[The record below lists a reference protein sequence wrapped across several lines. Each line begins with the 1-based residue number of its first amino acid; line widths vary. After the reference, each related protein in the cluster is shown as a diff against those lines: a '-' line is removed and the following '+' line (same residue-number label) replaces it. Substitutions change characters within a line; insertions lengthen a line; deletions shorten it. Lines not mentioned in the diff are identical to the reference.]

1 MHRAIK
7 FTSVFVLVLCY
18 LLNLSAPSKACST
31 VSEESAD
38 PKLLVARAEVI
49 VRAVAVKYAEQ
60 QAEVT
65 SAESLRGPR
74 EIIEFKVEEVLK
86 GEAVPTILHINGWLS
101 DKDDFNDSSMPLY
114 SIRPDGRGGSCHAY
128 SYKQGGE
135 FLLFVKKRG
144 DCLTPYWASMAASNQ
159 QLHSSDDLWL
169 GWVKQH
175 LSGPDAS
182 NNRMHPT
189 GISIDVIRKVE
200 SLGRCL
206 PAGDAG
212 RYTLSLSAN

>member
-31 VSEESAD
+31 ASEESAD

-74 EIIEFKVEEVLK
+74 EI
-86 GEAVPTILHINGWLS
+86 LS
-101 DKDDFNDSSMPLY
+101 SKW
-114 SIRPDGRGGSCHAY
+114 
-128 SYKQGGE
+128 
-135 FLLFVKKRG
+135 KK
-144 DCLTPYWASMAASNQ
+144 Y
-159 QLHSSDDLWL
+159 
-169 GWVKQH
+169 
-175 LSGPDAS
+175 
-182 NNRMHPT
+182 
-189 GISIDVIRKVE
+189 
-200 SLGRCL
+200 
-206 PAGDAG
+206 
-212 RYTLSLSAN
+212 